1 MSRQV
6 TDYDKM
12 SPIEHVLARPDTYI
26 GDIEP
31 TTEEH
36 WILNIDEND
45 KSDNTS
51 LTFTVEKNKINFVP
65 GLLKIF
71 DEIIV
76 NSRDHSTN
84 DKTCDT
90 IKVNIN
96 VEENTISVF
105 NNGNNGI
112 PVAEHP
118 KFKTLVPTMIF
129 GEMLTSSNYND
140 TEKRTTGGRNGYGAK
155 LTSIFS
161 TEFTVEIG
169 DPHNKKH
176 FEQTWKNNMN
186 EVGKQNV
193 KKYNNKNG
201 YTKIT
206 FKPDLK
212 RFGITDLSEHYNLFA
227 KRCFD
232 IAGCS
237 NRTLKVYFNDKKIEV
252 NDFKKYVDSYYPN
265 SEIFIDDKTE
275 RWEVG
280 VVFAPEKG
288 DIYISN
294 VNGIHTYLGG
304 THVNHVVDQIINKL
318 RDDFI
323 KKKNKDLKIAPTN
336 IKQHLVFII
345 NAIIDN
351 PQFSSQT
358 KSTLTTKTNKFGSTY
373 SINDNFIKKLAKSG
387 IVEQVVQFATIKEK
401 MNLSKND
408 GKKQVKL
415 RGIPKLED
423 ATKAGSKDSPKCALI
438 LTEGDSA
445 KTFAMSGLGVIG
457 NEYFGVFPL
466 KGKLLNVRE
475 AGLKQ
480 LQGNEEINNLIK
492 IIGLKYNEDYTD
504 DEKFKQLRY
513 GKIISLCDQ
522 DVDGSHIKGLLI
534 NMFHSL
540 WPSLVKRE
548 GFITSLA
555 TPIVK
560 AFKGNSE
567 LIFYNLS
574 DYENWLK
581 LDESKNWKIKYY
593 KGLGTSTSNEA
604 KVYFEDIETK
614 LIRYFWQDVK
624 EEIKVHP
631 DDDAIT
637 LAFDKTRADDRKVW
651 LSNYDKDNIIK
662 NEVKQVHYNDFIN
675 KELIHFS
682 NDDLSRSIPSIMDGL
697 KPSQRKILY
706 GAYLRGLDKTEVKV
720 AQLAGFVSDRAEYH
734 HGEMSL
740 QQAIIGMAQNFVGSN
755 NINLLRPNGGFGTIL
770 KGGKDAASA
779 RYIWT
784 ELESL
789 TQLIFK
795 KEDLAI
801 LEKQYEDGNEIEPV
815 YYAPIIPMVLVNGT
829 TGIGTGYSTNIPCYN
844 PIEII
849 ENLKNMINGS
859 KVKSLIPW
867 YAGFKGE
874 VKKVDKNNFEI
885 RGKYHIKGDK
895 LIIEALPIGYWSS
908 KFKEDIEAKF
918 DKDSDIKNKG
928 KGKKES
934 PLVDYVYKSDDKH
947 VYVEI
952 IFKKDYLKDKN
963 NQGLDLDTIASEFG
977 LIKKLSTT
985 NMHLYSPQYNITK
998 YKSIKDIFEV
1008 FYQERYKLYQAR
1020 KKYQLEDL
1028 MRQLTKIN
1036 NKVRFILMKLD
1047 NKIKIEN
1054 KKKKV
1059 LEEELETLKFDK
1071 LDNNGSYDY
1080 LLTMPMLNLTFE
1092 KVEELKKERTDREVE
1107 YYSLEKKTENDIW
1120 LEELEL
1126 LKNKYIKFY
1135 EDYLKDLEG
1144 KGKSAKVEKKTN
1156 KTKDKKV

>member
-1 MSRQV
+1 MSRNV

-36 WILNIDEND
+36 WVLNLDENVD
-45 KSDNTS
+45 NKS
-51 LTFTVEKNKINFVP
+51 LVFTVEKKKINFVP

-76 NSRDHSTN
+76 NSRDHSIN

-90 IKVNIN
+90 IKVSINI
-96 VEENTISVF
+96 EENTISVF

-169 DPHNKKH
+169 DPHNKKY

-186 EVGKQNV
+186 EVGKQII

-212 RFGITDLSEHYNLFA
+212 RFGIKDLSEHYNLFA

-237 NRTLKVYFNDKKIEV
+237 NKTLKVYFNDKKIEV
-252 NDFKKYVDSYYPN
+252 NDFKKYVDCYFPN
-265 SEIFIDDKTE
+265 TEIFIDDKTD

-280 VVFAPEKG
+280 IVFAPEKG

-304 THVNHVVDQIINKL
+304 THVNHVVDQIINKI
-318 RDDFI
+318 RDDYI

-345 NAIIDN
+345 NAIIEN

-373 SINDNFIKKLAKSG
+373 SINDTFMKKLAKSG

-423 ATKAGSKDSPKCALI
+423 ATKAGTKDSSKCALI

-492 IIGLKYNEDYTD
+492 IIGLKYNEDYSD

-560 AFKGNSE
+560 AFKNNEE
-567 LIFYNLS
+567 LVFYNLS

-581 LDESKNWKIKYY
+581 MIQDNNDKNWKIKYY

-604 KVYFEDIETK
+604 KVYFQEIETK

-624 EEIKVHP
+624 DEVSRHP

-662 NEVKQVHYNDFIN
+662 NEVKQVHYNDFVN

-815 YYAPIIPMVLVNGT
+815 YYAPIIPMVLVNGA

-844 PIEII
+844 PIDII
-849 ENLKNMINGS
+849 ENLKNIINGN
-859 KVKSLIPW
+859 KVKSLVPW
-867 YAGFKGE
+867 YAGFKGDIR
-874 VKKVDKNNFEI
+874 KVDKNNFEI
-885 RGKYHIKGDK
+885 RGKYSIKGDK

-918 DKDSDIKNKG
+918 EKDSEV
-928 KGKKES
+928 KGKKKENY
-934 PLVDYVYKSDDKH
+934 LVDYVYKSDDKK

-952 IFKKDYLKDKN
+952 IFKKDYLKDKTE
-963 NQGLDLDTIASEFG
+963 DDIASYFG

-998 YKSIKDIFEV
+998 YKSIKDIFNV
-1008 FYQERYKLYQAR
+1008 FYQERYKLYQER
-1020 KKYQLEDL
+1020 KKHQLEDL
-1028 MRQLTKIN
+1028 LKQLTKIN

-1054 KKKKV
+1054 KKKKDLETE
-1059 LEEELETLKFDK
+1059 LEELKFDR
-1071 LDNNGSYDY
+1071 LEINNNNYDY

-1092 KVEELKKERTDREVE
+1092 KVEELKKERLDREVE
-1107 YYSLEKKTENDIW
+1107 YNNLLKKTENEIW

-1126 LKNKYIKFY
+1126 LKTKYIKFY

-1144 KGKSAKVEKKTN
+1144 DINNKSVKTVKK
-1156 KTKDKKV
+1156 KKI